1 MANRWGK
8 NGNRQICTSWQI
20 NGGKVEIVT
29 DREKVETV
37 TDFIF
42 LGSKI
47 TADGECSHKIKRHL
61 LLGRKAMTNLD
72 SIL

>member
-29 DREKVETV
+29 DREKVETIINLFSWAPKSLWMV
-37 TDFIF
+37 TAATKVKD
-42 LGSKI
+42 
-47 TADGECSHKIKRHL
+47 TCSLEERL
-61 LLGRKAMTNLD
+61 
-72 SIL
+72 